1 MSGYRFAIFD
11 TAIGP
16 CGIAWG
22 DRGIHAVQLPMGSKE
37 KTRNRIRQRYEWRR
51 RDQAE
56 DAGDRGRD
64 RELHPEPVRL
74 IVPARLQLT
83 ASQENPLPW
92 RPIFPVEGEGKCAVQ
107 HSVSVSQ

>member
-37 KTRNRIRQRYEWRR
+37 KTRNRIRQRYGEIPEGDLSGEVRAAIDGMVELLAGKPNDLRDVCSTSRR
-51 RDQAE
+51 FRSSTAVSTTS
-56 DAGDRGRD
+56 R
-64 RELHPEPVRL
+64 
-74 IVPARLQLT
+74 ARSRR
-83 ASQENPLPW
+83 A
-92 RPIFPVEGEGKCAVQ
+92 RR
-107 HSVSVSQ
+107 